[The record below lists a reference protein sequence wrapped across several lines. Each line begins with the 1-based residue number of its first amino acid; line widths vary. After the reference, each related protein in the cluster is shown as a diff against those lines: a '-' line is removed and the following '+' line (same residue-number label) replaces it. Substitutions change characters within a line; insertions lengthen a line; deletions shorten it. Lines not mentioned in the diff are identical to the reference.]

1 MEKEKGKIMFGLMRK
16 SRHEKICSNLHSHIK
31 HYGEINRKH
40 GSEIEEM
47 NIQSLFWEE
56 DGIVYEMTSLGADV
70 DKEGLIEMAKE
81 VIAQ

>member
-1 MEKEKGKIMFGLMRK
+1 
-16 SRHEKICSNLHSHIK
+16 
-31 HYGEINRKH
+31 
-40 GSEIEEM
+40 M

>member
-1 MEKEKGKIMFGLMRK
+1 MEI
-16 SRHEKICSNLHSHIK
+16 S
-31 HYGEINRKH
+31 YGS
-40 GSEIEEM
+40 SEIEEM